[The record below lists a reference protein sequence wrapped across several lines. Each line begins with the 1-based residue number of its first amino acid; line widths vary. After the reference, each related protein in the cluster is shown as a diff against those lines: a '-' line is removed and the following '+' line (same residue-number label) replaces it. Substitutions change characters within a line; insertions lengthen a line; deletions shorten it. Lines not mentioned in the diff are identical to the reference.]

1 MAKKDILTDEKKISA
16 RKKAKQKKLRETIL
30 IIVIVTILVLIDA
43 ALVVAVLKYNEE
55 HDHDHEEQAT
65 EFEYPEYS
73 EDDKL
78 ATEGIYYDITKTGI
92 GLDVDMDKVAKEID
106 AYDYDDFVATNRE
119 SDFVTIRIEDYG
131 DIIVAL
137 RSDIAPKTVAN
148 FKKLVASD
156 FYKDTVFH
164 RVRKDF
170 MIQGGGVTK
179 SGSDKKTDA
188 IYGEFTENGHVNNLL
203 HERGIISMARTTDR
217 DSATS
222 QFFIMH
228 ADTAD
233 LNKLYASFGYVLAG
247 MDVVDAIAKVEV
259 TKNATTGE
267 QSSPKTQIV
276 IKDVFFVEPKKDTG
290 IGVAEQPTTKAEN
303 YKIKVVDTDGK
314 AVAGV
319 TFKMTDEKTGKCP
332 VYSLTNAQGE
342 AGFAIEPS
350 DYLLQI
356 VQATGYKFDAKGYK
370 LPEGTTELTIT
381 VEKLPETE
389 E

>member
-1 MAKKDILTDEKKISA
+1 MAKKNIKEKKKTAA
-16 RKKAKQKKLRETIL
+16 RKKVKQKKLRETIL
-30 IIVIVTILVLIDA
+30 IIVIAMVLVIVDTV
-43 ALVVAVLKYNEE
+43 LVVAVLKHNA
-55 HDHDHEEQAT
+55 DHDHAHEDQAT
-65 EFEYPEYS
+65 EFKYPEYS

-92 GLDVDMDKVAKEID
+92 GLEIDMDKVAKEID
-106 AYDYDDFVATNRE
+106 AYDYDDFVATDRE
-119 SDFVTIRIEDYG
+119 SDFVTIRVEDYG

-137 RSDIAPKTVAN
+137 RGDIAPKTVAN

-179 SGSDKKTDA
+179 SGSDKKTGT
-188 IYGEFTENGHVNNLL
+188 IYGEFTENGHLNNLL

-217 DSATS
+217 NSATS

-228 ADTAD
+228 KDTAD
-233 LNKLYASFGYVLAG
+233 LNNLYASFGYVLAG
-247 MDVVDAIAKVEV
+247 MDVVDAIANVQV
-259 TKNATTGE
+259 TRNATTGE

-276 IKDVFFVEPKKDTG
+276 IKDVFFVEPRKDTG
-290 IGVAEQPTTKAEN
+290 LGVAEQPTTNAEN
-303 YKIKVVDTDGK
+303 YKIKVVDTDGN
-314 AVAGV
+314 AVPRV
-319 TFKMTDEKTGKCP
+319 TFKLIDEKTGKCP
-332 VYSLTNAQGE
+332 VYSLTNTQGE

-350 DYLLQI
+350 DFLLQI
-356 VQATGYKFDAKGYK
+356 VQATGYKFDTNGYK
-370 LPEGTTELTIT
+370 LPKNTTELTIT